1 MPILLAVLGVAITA
15 FFYMNRAR
23 NAANAASDL
32 IGMADDLRLAV
43 RRFGFTRK
51 SGTHPVEQIEDA
63 RIAVAALVKAVI
75 DEAGY
80 PTSELILQYV
90 IRLQKDLDFS
100 LTDAEEIKTL
110 ADWLI
115 ASCNGSSTAI
125 TRLARKLY
133 KLAGSDG
140 YGPVEGILHSIY
152 AGVGQKPNAKQ
163 LDSLAEIR
171 RLMRAK

>member
-1 MPILLAVLGVAITA
+1 MPILLALLGAAVTA

-32 IGMADDLRLAV
+32 VGVADDIRLAI

-51 SGTHPVEQIEDA
+51 SGTHPVEQIDDA
-63 RIAVAALVKAVI
+63 RIAVAALVKALI

-90 IRLQKDLDFS
+90 IRLQKDLQFT

-110 ADWLI
+110 SDWLI
-115 ASCNGSSTAI
+115 ASCHGTSPAI

-133 KLAGSDG
+133 KLSGSEG
-140 YGPVEGILHSIY
+140 YGPVEGILTSVY
-152 AGVGQKPNAKQ
+152 AGVGEAPSAKQ